1 MLMHEWLKYREQQ
14 IKKAGGQQPEAE
26 GKQGVEAE
34 REHLADERADAT
46 EEQAEEEATGRYTEA
61 RRIAAEVSERTDEA
75 QSSRLQ
81 ALLARQQRL
90 PLEVEAAQFQSS
102 EGRRRAQENREQLVE
117 RLLDPTLT
125 VSETATLLGV
135 CPTTVRRYTKRGVL
149 NCFRTP
155 GNQRRFKLSDIISF
169 MEEQQRQ

>member
-14 IKKAGGQQPEAE
+14 IKKAEARH
-26 GKQGVEAE
+26 QVV
-34 REHLADERADAT
+34 
-46 EEQAEEEATGRYTEA
+46 EEEAKPEKGRPTERAAEAAEERPTDKDSERYTEA
-61 RRIAAEVSERTDEA
+61 QRIVAEVSERADEA

-81 ALLARQQRL
+81 ALLSRQQRL
-90 PLEVEAAQFQSS
+90 PLDLAVSQAQPS
-102 EGRRRAQENREQLVE
+102 EGRGRVRENREQLIE

-125 VSETATLLGV
+125 LSETATLLSV

-155 GNQRRFKLSDIISF
+155 GNQRRFRLSDVISF
-169 MEEQQRQ
+169 MEEQ

>member
-14 IKKAGGQQPEAE
+14 VKKAERQPPAE
-26 GKQGVEAE
+26 EQKDESGPA
-34 REHLADERADAT
+34 ADERPAPLSEVGEDI
-46 EEQAEEEATGRYTEA
+46 ERYSEAQ
-61 RRIAAEVSERTDEA
+61 RIAAEVSERANEA
-75 QSSRLQ
+75 QSTRLQ

-90 PLEVEAAQFQSS
+90 PLEVELSAAPPS
-102 EGRRRAQENREQLVE
+102 ENRARAAESREQLIE

-125 VSETATLLGV
+125 LSETATLLGV

-155 GNQRRFKLSDIISF
+155 GNQRRFKLADVINF
-169 MEEQQRQ
+169 MEQQRE